1 MSGEIRVFKT
11 SVIGGFDRRDV
22 MEYVRALT
30 AERNAYREKSE
41 ENAAEAARYSGELE
55 KLREENGALQAETE
69 ALRRSIPELKAQAF
83 DDALARIKTLAAAA
97 EAEAEH

>member
-1 MSGEIRVFKT
+1 MSGEIKVFKT
-11 SVIGGFDRRDV
+11 SVFGGFDRRDV

-55 KLREENGALQAETE
+55 KLRAETE
-69 ALRRSIPELKAQAF
+69 ALRRPLRELKAQAF
-83 DDALARIKTLAAAA
+83 TAALARIRELAAAA
-97 EAEAEH
+97 GDIT